1 MIKSLFLV
9 ALPLLFLIQPART
22 QPPGTTRF
30 AVIGDFGRDGVPEAD
45 VAALVQSWSPDFLI
59 TTGDNNYDYGAAATI
74 DANIG
79 QYYHQFIF
87 PYSGVYGQGSIVNR
101 MFPSLGNHDWI
112 AAGAQPYLD
121 FFTLPGNERYY
132 DHMVGNVHLFCID
145 SDPNEPDGT
154 LSTSV
159 QGQWLRSALA
169 ASTARWKVVYFHHP
183 PYSSGVVHG
192 STPEMQ
198 WPFREWGASVVLS
211 GHEHDYER
219 LIVDGFPYFV
229 NGLGGRSLYT
239 FGTPLPGSAVRYSDD
254 YGAQLVTADDD
265 SMVFE
270 MYSRTHLLVDRFV
283 LRSSL
288 QATVNGGWN
297 IMSLPLLVAD
307 PRSTVLYP
315 TANSFAYVFDQ
326 SSGYVAHDTLR
337 NGEGF
342 WLKFPS
348 AQTVSV
354 AGLPLLADTIH
365 VRPGWNLIG
374 MISTP
379 VAVSSIVQIPSG
391 LITAGYYEY
400 QGMYV
405 ITDTLQPGKGYWVKV
420 NQDGELVIQ

>member
-1 MIKSLFLV
+1 MMKSLFLV

-22 QPPGTTRF
+22 QPPAATRF
-30 AVIGDFGRDGVPEAD
+30 AVIGDFGLDGVPEAD

-87 PYSGVYGQGSIVNR
+87 PYPGAYGQGDTVNR
-101 MFPSLGNHDWI
+101 MFPSLGNHDWV

-132 DHMVGNVHLFCID
+132 DHIVGNVHLFCID

-159 QGQWLRSALA
+159 QGQWLQSALA

-219 LIVDGFPYFV
+219 LIVNGFPYFV

-270 MYSRTHLLVDRFV
+270 FYSRTHALIDRYV
-283 LRSSL
+283 IGAGARY
-288 QATVNGGWN
+288 AVHAGWN
-297 IMSLPLLVAD
+297 MVSLPL
-307 PRSTVLYP
+307 TVPDARGSLLYP
-315 TANSFAYVFDQ
+315 TATSSLLAYDVT
-326 SSGYVAHDTLR
+326 SGYAVRDTARNAEGYWLR
-337 NGEGF
+337 F
-342 WLKFPS
+342 S
-348 AQTVSV
+348 SSQSV
-354 AGLPLLADTIH
+354 ALPGLPRLQETFDVQA
-365 VRPGWNLIG
+365 GWNLIG
-374 MISTP
+374 SIARAILPDAIEQSPPGIVISRYI
-379 VAVSSIVQIPSG
+379 VFDMQYHAV
-391 LITAGYYEY
+391 
-400 QGMYV
+400 
-405 ITDTLQPGKGYWVKV
+405 DTLNPGKAHWVKV
-420 NQDGELVIQ
+420 ERDGRLILH